1 MSNTLTI
8 TAAGDQEILIS
19 RAFDAPRPLVW
30 EAVTRPELIKRWL
43 GVHNGWVLDV
53 CDMDFRVGGK
63 YRYVWR
69 GPNRAEMGMGGTY
82 LEIERPE
89 RIVNTEQFGDPW
101 YPGAGVGTMVLTERA
116 GKTTMTTTVKYES
129 KAARDTVLASPMESG
144 MVAGYNALDAVLA
157 SLESP
162 GGVR

>member
-1 MSNTLTI
+1 
-8 TAAGDQEILIS
+8 
-19 RAFDAPRPLVW
+19 
-30 EAVTRPELIKRWL
+30 
-43 GVHNGWVLDV
+43 
-53 CDMDFRVGGK
+53 
-63 YRYVWR
+63 
-69 GPNRAEMGMGGTY
+69 
-82 LEIERPE
+82 
-89 RIVNTEQFGDPW
+89 
-101 YPGAGVGTMVLTERA
+101 MVLTERA